1 MDIQFIAGKWISTK
15 SIADRVITAHF
26 TVPASFI
33 AKDYLNKPLI
43 FEMRVN
49 HSDKVLEADASM
61 CNDPGTNY
69 YYNPTHDTYAIKLDI
84 TLPDLLIMGFIFT
97 STLGLYIQDN
107 KL

>member
-26 TVPASFI
+26 TVPASFV
-33 AKDYLNKPLI
+33 AKDYLNKPLV

-61 CNDPGTNY
+61 DRRPHQRQSRW
-69 YYNPTHDTYAIKLDI
+69 PRAW
-84 TLPDLLIMGFIFT
+84 
-97 STLGLYIQDN
+97 
-107 KL
+107 

>member
-1 MDIQFIAGKWISTK
+1 MKIEFIAWKGISTK

-26 TVPASFI
+26 TVPATFV
-33 AKDYLNKPLI
+33 AKEFLNKPLV
-43 FEMRVN
+43 FEMCVN
-49 HSDKVLEADASM
+49 GSDQVLEADATM

-97 STLGLYIQDN
+97 STLGLYVQDN
-107 KL
+107 KI